1 MAAHGELWLSA
12 PDAAE
17 RPVDTLIIGHVTRD
31 LLPDGGWRPGGA
43 AYYAAVTAHR
53 LGRRVGV
60 VTSAP
65 ADVCA
70 SVCAALGDVALVAL
84 PAEAATTFVN
94 VYTAAGRVQYL
105 RACAQ
110 PITLD
115 DIPLAWRHS
124 EMALLAPVARELSPD
139 LARGLTARVIGAA
152 PQGWLRQWNADGRV
166 RPRPLASDEAEAL
179 RLLSALILSREDLTG
194 PAADAEALAA
204 ANQTLAAWGRLV
216 PLLVVTCGPD
226 GAELWRA
233 GTVERIPG
241 YPAHEVDPTGAGDVF
256 AATFLCA
263 LASVG
268 DPVVAIDLAN
278 RVAAV
283 SVEGIGASAIPTLE
297 QATTRYTG
305 R

>member
-1 MAAHGELWLSA
+1 MAEHGERWLSA
-12 PDAAE
+12 PDVTE
-17 RPVDTLIIGHVTRD
+17 QSVDTLIIGHVTRD

-43 AYYAAVTAHR
+43 AFYAAVTAHR

-65 ADVCA
+65 TDVCA
-70 SVCAALGDVALVAL
+70 SVCATLGDVALVAL
-84 PAEAATTFVN
+84 PAETATTFVN

-105 RACAQ
+105 RASAQ

-115 DIPLAWRHS
+115 DIPPTWRHC
-124 EMALLAPVARELSPD
+124 EVALLAPVARELSPD

-152 PQGWLRQWNADGRV
+152 PQGWLRQWSADGRV
-166 RPRPLASDEAEAL
+166 RPRPLASDEEEAL
-179 RLLSALILSREDLTG
+179 RRFSALILSREDLTG
-194 PAADAEALAA
+194 PAADAEALATA
-204 ANQTLAAWGRLV
+204 EQTLATWARLV
-216 PLLVVTCGPD
+216 PLLAVTRGSE

-233 GTVERIPG
+233 GAVERIAG
-241 YPAHEVDPTGAGDVF
+241 YPAREVDPTGAGDVF

-263 LASVG
+263 LASMS

-278 RVAAV
+278 RVAAI
-283 SVEGIGASAIPTLE
+283 SVEGVGASAIPTRE
-297 QATTRYTG
+297 QAAARYAG